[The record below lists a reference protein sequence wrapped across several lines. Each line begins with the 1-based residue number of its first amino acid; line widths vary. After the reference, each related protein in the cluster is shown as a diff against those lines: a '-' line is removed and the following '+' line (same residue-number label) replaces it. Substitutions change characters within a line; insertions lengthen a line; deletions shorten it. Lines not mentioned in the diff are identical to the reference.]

1 MSIKLISVKC
11 PDCGAQLNIE
21 EGRKTAFCSY
31 CGAKV
36 IVSNENEITFRHV
49 DEANLK
55 KAETERMVK
64 LKQFELLEKR
74 QAYASKKTSYRI
86 KASILLA
93 LVGVGMIIIGYLIPS
108 QSLLKIMGLYP
119 FLAIM
124 YIWIVAI
131 RDKKDEEPI
140 SLDDRR
146 KLPSGIASYSS
157 MNYEAVEI
165 LLRDAGF
172 RNVICIPQ
180 NDLTLGVLFKPGRV
194 QGITVNGEYLSFTKK
209 YPLDAKIVISYHS
222 RSR

>member
-36 IVSNENEITFRHV
+36 ILSNENEITFRHV

-64 LKQFELLEKR
+64 LKQIELMEKR
-74 QAYASKKTSYRI
+74 QVYVSKKTSYRI
-86 KASILLA
+86 KASIVLA
-93 LVGVGMIIIGYLIPS
+93 IVGVGMIIIGYLIPS
-108 QSLLKIMGLYP
+108 QSLLKILGFYP
-119 FLAIM
+119 FLGIV
-124 YIWIVAI
+124 YIWLAAM
-131 RDKKDEEPI
+131 RDKEDEEPI
-140 SLDDRR
+140 SFDDRR

-157 MNYEAVEI
+157 MNYEAVET

-172 RNVICIPQ
+172 RNVTCIPQ
-180 NDLTLGVLFKPGRV
+180 NDLTFGVIFKPGIV
-194 QGITVNGEYLSFTKK
+194 QSIMINGEYVSLIKR
-209 YPLDAKIVISYHS
+209 YPLDSRIVISYHS